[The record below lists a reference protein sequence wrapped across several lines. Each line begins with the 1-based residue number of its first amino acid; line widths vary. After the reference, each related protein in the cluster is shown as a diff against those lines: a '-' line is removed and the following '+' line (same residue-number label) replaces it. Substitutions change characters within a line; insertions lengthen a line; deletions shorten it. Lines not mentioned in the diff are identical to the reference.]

1 MYFSLKN
8 ICSIFSFLFCL
19 MLFSQGSGFKY
30 QTYQDN
36 GNEMGYRILL
46 PKKYDENKKYPL
58 LLFLHGAGE
67 RGNDNNLQLTHGSNQ
82 FLSKTFRQNYP
93 SIIIFPQCPK
103 DGYWASATPV
113 NDPLKFSY
121 PKKPKENPILDL
133 VEGIL
138 KTIRK
143 EYSIDKKRIYV
154 GGLSMGGMGT
164 YEIVYRN
171 PRLFAAAF
179 AICGGANPKIAR
191 KIRRPSWRIDH
202 GDADT
207 VVPIKLSEAMATSLE
222 NQKANVEFNTYKG
235 VYHNSWDNV
244 FVDVSFL
251 PWLFSQKK

>member
-1 MYFSLKN
+1 MYPSLKF
-8 ICSIFSFLFCL
+8 IFSIFSCLFCL
-19 MLFSQGSGFKY
+19 ILFSQNSEFKY
-30 QTYQDN
+30 QTYQDD
-36 GNEMGYRILL
+36 GNIMPYRILL

-58 LLFLHGAGE
+58 LVFLHGAGE
-67 RGNDNNLQLTHGSNQ
+67 RGSDNNLQLTHGSNQ
-82 FLSKTFRQNYP
+82 FLSETFRQNYP

-103 DGYWASATPV
+103 NGYWASATPI

-121 PKKPKENPILDL
+121 PKKPIDNPILDL

-138 KTIRK
+138 KKIRK

-179 AICGGANPKIAR
+179 AICGGANSKIAR
-191 KIRRPSWRIDH
+191 KIRKPSWRIDH
-202 GDADT
+202 GDEDT
-207 VVPIKLSEAMATSLE
+207 VVPIKLSEFMVTSLE
-222 NQKANVEFNTYKG
+222 NQKANVKFNTYKG
-235 VYHNSWDNV
+235 VSHNSWDNV
-244 FVDVSFL
+244 FADVSFL

>member
-1 MYFSLKN
+1 MNISLKF

-19 MLFSQGSGFKY
+19 MIFSQNNEFKY
-30 QTYQDN
+30 RIYKNKGDA
-36 GNEMGYRILL
+36 MPYRILL

-67 RGNDNNLQLTHGSNQ
+67 RGNDNNIQLTHGSNQ
-82 FLSKTFRQNYP
+82 FLSETFRQNYP
-93 SIIIFPQCPK
+93 SIIVFPQCPK
-103 DGYWASATPV
+103 DVYWASTTPV
-113 NDPLKFSY
+113 NDSLKFSY
-121 PKKPKENPILDL
+121 PKKPRNNRILDL
-133 VEGIL
+133 AEGIL
-138 KTIRK
+138 KTIRQK
-143 EYSIDKKRIYV
+143 YSIDKKRIYV

-207 VVPIKLSEAMATSLE
+207 VVPIKLSELMVASLE
-222 NQKANVEFNTYKG
+222 NQRANLKYNWYKG
-235 VYHNSWDNV
+235 VNHDSWNNV
-244 FVDVSFL
+244 FADVNFL

>member
-1 MYFSLKN
+1 MYLSYK
-8 ICSIFSFLFCL
+8 SIFSIFSMLFCL
-19 MLFSQGSGFKY
+19 MLFSQKSDFKY
-30 QTYQDN
+30 KTYQDK
-36 GNEMGYRILL
+36 GNTMPYRILL

-67 RGNDNNLQLTHGSNQ
+67 RGKDNNLQLTHGSNQ
-82 FLSKTFRQNYP
+82 FLSENFRQNFP
-93 SIIIFPQCPK
+93 SIIVFPQCPK
-103 DGYWASATPV
+103 EGYWASAIPV
-113 NDPLKFSY
+113 KGPLKFSY
-121 PKKPKENPILDL
+121 PKKPKYNPVLDL
-133 VEGIL
+133 VDGII

-164 YEIVYRN
+164 FEIVYRN

-191 KIRRPSWRIDH
+191 RIRRPSWRIDH

-207 VVPIKLSEAMATSLE
+207 VVPIKLSEQMATSLE
-222 NQKANVEFNTYKG
+222 NQNANVNYNIYKG

-244 FVDVSFL
+244 FADVSFL

>member
-1 MYFSLKN
+1 MNISLKF

-19 MLFSQGSGFKY
+19 MIFSQNNEFKY
-30 QTYQDN
+30 RIYKDK
-36 GNEMGYRILL
+36 GDAMPYRILL

-67 RGNDNNLQLTHGSNQ
+67 RGNDNNIQLTHGSNQ
-82 FLSKTFRQNYP
+82 FLSETFRQNYP
-93 SIIIFPQCPK
+93 SIIVFPQCPK
-103 DGYWASATPV
+103 DVYWASTTPV
-113 NDPLKFSY
+113 NDSLKFSY
-121 PKKPKENPILDL
+121 PKKPRNNRILDL
-133 VEGIL
+133 AEGIL
-138 KTIRK
+138 KTIRQK
-143 EYSIDKKRIYV
+143 YSIDKKRIYV

-207 VVPIKLSEAMATSLE
+207 VVPIKLSELMVASLE
-222 NQKANVEFNTYKG
+222 NQRANLKYNWYKG
-235 VYHNSWDNV
+235 VNHDSWNNV
-244 FVDVSFL
+244 FADVNFL